1 MHYRNGI
8 RPPTSLSRMSDHLI
22 IVMEMFVSMVSGSQ
36 IAAIIPETI
45 IGITARPKFVLEMVF
60 RYIFKDYYH
69 SLNLILCSNMATG
82 IS

>member
-22 IVMEMFVSMVSGSQ
+22 IVMEIVVSMVSGSQ
-36 IAAIIPETI
+36 IAANY
-45 IGITARPKFVLEMVF
+45 TARPKFVLEMVF
-60 RYIFKDYYH
+60 RYIFKEYYH